1 MDNTMLR
8 QRLVVTFVVA
18 MTFAVVGYLWST
30 DGGPLA
36 SDRLSG
42 MPRAEATL
50 WLSQH

>member
-8 QRLVVTFVVA
+8 QRLVVTFVVI
-18 MTFAVVGYLWST
+18 MTLTVVGYLWST

-42 MPRAEATL
+42 IASAEATL
-50 WLSQH
+50 WLSPR